1 MENKKHGYRWKL
13 IKKGLQNK
21 VPINVIDVQAISS
34 NVIEQTE
41 SNEYVTLNPLS
52 LYNADISKS
61 GSIAASPSE
70 DNLDGPSLMPEPPST
85 EIMAAA
91 EPDFPN
97 LNQDANIPIF
107 DSNHLEFEYP
117 HLPKFNAPSLPL
129 LIHPNGIMD
138 ANISLLDSENSVV
151 DDLHHYDLPDSDTPS
166 SPVRHTQDVMVA
178 DTDEAQCSSI
188 NTIQDT
194 NMPLLNSDDSVD
206 DPHYLP
212 DSDTSSDQPLSKIR
226 RKLKKTSTDQS
237 GDVAEVVQPDEQYTK
252 RTGELRKRKKFC
264 KTVAERNADKLEKVK
279 TKHTVRTGCG
289 PCKKGC
295 VGKIVE
301 DQRISINRDYWM
313 MSWQERQIFLSATI
327 STMEVKRR
335 RGSGMSRTRSC
346 KYFLKNANGEKVEIC
361 KVFFLTTLGYDRKND
376 RAITNIINKESNATS
391 VQDKRGKH
399 PKTPKTDRSVIKTHI
414 ESFGPTISHY
424 RREHAPNKRYLAS
437 DINITNMHK
446 DLMAKYPDIKCS
458 YELYRKCVSKDCNIS
473 FTKLG
478 HEECETCEIFK
489 MHDPKH
495 TQQNLIPDCE
505 SCKAWENHI
514 SKAKNAREKYRTDAA
529 NAGSDET
536 SIIVSADL
544 EKVIMLPRIDM
555 FKQVIFCQRI
565 IVFNESFVPIGKK
578 QQIKPFACLWHE
590 CISGRK
596 KEDLI
601 STFHVFLIA
610 MRDFENI
617 TIWLDNCSGQNKN
630 WALFSYLTYII
641 NSPETATNKLTLR
654 YFEPGHTF
662 MAADSFHHQV
672 ELSLQQKKKVYDF
685 ADFVNCVQAA
695 NSGKVAV
702 KEMKLEDFFVWPD
715 NSSSYKIKQLIPR
728 PYMKDIVE
736 VIAERGKNEL
746 VYRTSFDAEVNYNMN
761 FLNKKAIRR
770 LDLPPRIIK
779 PRGITNERKRNI
791 EKHLLPLIPQNRRV
805 FWETLPVDDNAIDLR
820 NSDDKE

>member
-13 IKKGLQNK
+13 IEKGLQNK
-21 VPINVIDVQAISS
+21 VPVNVFDSQTISNS
-34 NVIEQTE
+34 VIQHTE
-41 SNEYVTLNPLS
+41 SNEYVTLSPLS
-52 LYNADISKS
+52 VYNDAEVFKS
-61 GSIAASPSE
+61 GSTASSPSKN
-70 DNLDGPSLMPEPPST
+70 NLDGPSLMPVQLSN
-85 EIMAAA
+85 EIMAA
-91 EPDFPN
+91 EKPEVSIN
-97 LNQDANIPIF
+97 LNQGAEITNF
-107 DSNHLEFEYP
+107 NHSEYP
-117 HLPKFNAPSLPL
+117 NLSEFNGPSLPL
-129 LIHPNGIMD
+129 LINSNDIMYAD
-138 ANISLLDSENSVV
+138 IPLVDLENSVV
-151 DDLHHYDLPDSDTPS
+151 DDIRHCNLPDTYAPS
-166 SPVRHTQDVMVA
+166 SPVLHIQDVIIA
-178 DTDEAQCSSI
+178 ADEAQRSSV
-188 NTIQDT
+188 NTFQDAD
-194 NMPLLNSDDSVD
+194 MPLFDSDNSID
-206 DPHYLP
+206 DPNYLP
-212 DSDTSSDQPLSKIR
+212 DSDASSDQPLSKIR
-226 RKLKKTSTDQS
+226 KKLKKISKDKS
-237 GDVAEVVQPDEQYTK
+237 EEVAAVVVVQPPEQYTK
-252 RTGELRKRKKFC
+252 RTGQLRKRKKFC
-264 KTVAERNADKLEKVK
+264 KTIAERKAVKLEEIK

-289 PCKKGC
+289 SCKKGC
-295 VGKIVE
+295 VGKLLE
-301 DQRISINRDYWM
+301 DQRIAINRNYWM
-313 MSWQERQIFLSATI
+313 MSWPERQIFLSASI
-327 STMEVKRR
+327 STTEVKRR

-346 KYFLKNANGEKVEIC
+346 KYFLKNPKGEKVEIC
-361 KVFFLTTLGYDRKND
+361 RVFFLTTLGYDRKND
-376 RAITNIINKESNATS
+376 RAITNVINKEGNSTS

-399 PKTPKTDRSVIKTHI
+399 PKTPKTDRNVIKTHI
-414 ESFGPTISHY
+414 ESFAPTISHY

-446 DLMAKYPDIKCS
+446 DFMAKHPDIKCS

-478 HEECETCEIFK
+478 HEECDTCEVFK

-495 TQQNLIPDCE
+495 TQQNPIPDCE
-505 SCKAWENHI
+505 SCQAWENHI
-514 SKAKNAREKYRTDAA
+514 SQAKNAREKYRSDAA
-529 NAGSDET
+529 DAGSDEK

-565 IVFNESFVPIGKK
+565 IVFNESFVPVGKK

-601 STFHVFLIA
+601 STFHAFLIA

-685 ADFVNCVQAA
+685 ADFVNCVKSA
-695 NSGKVAV
+695 NSGKVVV
-702 KEMKLEDFFVWPD
+702 KEMKLEDFFAWSD
-715 NSSSYKIKQLIPR
+715 NSSSYKIKQLTPR

-746 VYRTSFDAEVNYNMN
+746 IYRTSFDTEVYHSMN
-761 FLNKKAIRR
+761 FLNKKALRR
-770 LDLPPRIIK
+770 LDLPPRLTK
-779 PRGITNERKRNI
+779 PRGITSERKLNI

-805 FWETLPVDDNAIDLR
+805 FWETLPVNDNAIDLR
-820 NSDDKE
+820 NEDDQE